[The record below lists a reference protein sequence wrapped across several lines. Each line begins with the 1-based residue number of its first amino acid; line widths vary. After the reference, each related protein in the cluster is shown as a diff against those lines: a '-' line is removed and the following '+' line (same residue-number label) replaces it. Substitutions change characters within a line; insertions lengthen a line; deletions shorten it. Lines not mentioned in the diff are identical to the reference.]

1 MARKKEKKEDDGPK
15 GAPEW
20 MVTFSDCM
28 TLLLTFFVLLLSFS
42 TFGPDELTDL
52 GRIFR
57 EAMPTTGMASGVAKI
72 SNEST
77 VWENIQ
83 FQNVE
88 KLVEGTE
95 ARTDSD
101 NKNDSYMIEK
111 KPLDY
116 RNLKVF
122 SIPSNKVFWG
132 NGTVINRNAKEMLD
146 SLAKYINR
154 MPSRLVVSENGPGAN
169 QDIGFE
175 RALTIIKYISEK
187 GGVEEDCIGISASS
201 TVIKKRIQTQR
212 MVEITLLDGNV
223 YQ

>member
-42 TFGPDELTDL
+42 TFGPDKLVDL
-52 GRIFR
+52 GKIFK
-57 EAMPTTGMASGVAKI
+57 EAMPAGGMAKAS
-72 SNEST
+72 SEST

-88 KLVEGTE
+88 KLSEGTE

-101 NKNDSYMIEK
+101 NKNDNYMIEK

-122 SIPSNKVFWG
+122 SIPSDKVFWG
-132 NGTVINRNAKEMLD
+132 DGTAITNGAKEMLD

-154 MPSRLVVSENGPGAN
+154 MPSRLVVSENGPGTN
-169 QDIGFE
+169 QEIGFE
-175 RALTIIKYISEK
+175 RALTIIKYMSEN
-187 GGVEEDCIGISASS
+187 GGVKEDRIGISASS
-201 TVIKKRIQTQR
+201 TVIKKRIQRQR
-212 MVEITLLDGNV
+212 MVEITLLDRNV

>member
-42 TFGPDELTDL
+42 TFGPYRLVNL
-52 GRIFR
+52 GKIFR
-57 EAMPTTGMASGVAKI
+57 EAMPAGGMAKAS
-72 SNEST
+72 SEST

-88 KLVEGTE
+88 KLSEGTE
-95 ARTDSD
+95 ARSDSD

-122 SIPSNKVFWG
+122 SIPSEKVFWG
-132 NGTVINRNAKEMLD
+132 DGISINDNAKEMLD

-154 MPSRLVVSENGPGAN
+154 MPSRLVISENGPGTN
-169 QDIGFE
+169 QDLGFE
-175 RALTIIKYISEK
+175 RALAIIKYMSENSE
-187 GGVEEDCIGISASS
+187 VEEDRVGISASS
-201 TVIKKRIQTQR
+201 TVIKNRPQTQR
-212 MVEITLLDGNV
+212 MVEITLLDRNV

>member
-42 TFGPDELTDL
+42 TFGPDKLVDL
-52 GRIFR
+52 GKIFR
-57 EAMPTTGMASGVAKI
+57 EAMPASGAAKTT
-72 SNEST
+72 SEST

-95 ARTDSD
+95 ARKDTE
-101 NKNDSYMIEK
+101 NTNDSYMIEK
-111 KPLDY
+111 KPLDF

-122 SIPSNKVFWG
+122 SIPSDKVFWG
-132 NGTVINRNAKEMLD
+132 NGTAMNKDAKEMLD
-146 SLAKYINR
+146 ALAKYINR
-154 MPSRLVVSENGPGAN
+154 MPSRLVVSENGPGTN
-169 QDIGFE
+169 QNIGFA
-175 RALTIIKYISEK
+175 RALTIVKYMSK
-187 GGVEEDCIGISASS
+187 NGGVNADSIGISASS
-201 TVIKKRIQTQR
+201 TVIKKRIQAQR
-212 MVEITLLDGNV
+212 MVEITLLDRNV